1 MEHGEGMAQKRPA
14 MSHKE
19 ELVATRVQHNNDK
32 PSKSTV
38 KHVTIA
44 RKCLLLGQRL
54 YTRSARPLE
63 TALDKRIENKIQIS
77 KTKRERLGNRER
89 EYDTRLICLENDRV
103 QGLVESTHHTRMER
117 CIRGGG

>member
-1 MEHGEGMAQKRPA
+1 MAQKRPA

-19 ELVATRVQHNNDK
+19 ELVATRVQHHNDK

-63 TALDKRIENKIQIS
+63 TALDKRIE
-77 KTKRERLGNRER
+77 
-89 EYDTRLICLENDRV
+89 TRFRSARQKGKD
-103 QGLVESTHHTRMER
+103 
-117 CIRGGG
+117 